1 MAHTD
6 IISLLEVYF
15 EIIAKSGN
23 RIFRRMY
30 RIPDVRKRFVGRQS
44 G

>member
-15 EIIAKSGN
+15 EIITKSGN
-23 RIFRRMY
+23 RIFRRVY
-30 RIPDVRKRFVGRQS
+30 CVPDVRKRFVG
-44 G
+44 